1 MKFKTRHPFG
11 PILVMMNGNP
21 KRQQKILRICDEG
34 FQHGKRLAQSPF
46 LQGSLSLL
54 DAALFLPLYLKRG
67 RVFAPRALVLMFAL
81 SLTSRGF
88 AVDEAL
94 NGDDATVASGYEEQ
108 TFRFA
113 YLRIPIGE
121 VTFQY
126 ENWMGAQGRY
136 NAGVISERAS
146 EAVGVDSILNHE
158 DATYSGF
165 VTIAGRKANPG
176 KALLMGLRGKT
187 NGLVSWLKDYE
198 GHYQSRHSESG
209 ILYRVQA
216 TDRGYEEVREIEFR
230 SITERGGFPQVI
242 AFKDRTAT
250 EAMQPNAQWD
260 AQSLDPVNLLR
271 SLLQDIDRL
280 QGCPSKS
287 ISYRLFDGK
296 RRYVATLMDEVTE
309 SASEE
314 NVVTCI
320 LLLSR
325 GSGAHDQVESTDGSN
340 SPVQRGTAEASA
352 LNSDLQDTNHVDYRE
367 ALGSKTDRVIIQ
379 GVSSAPN
386 GTGLFWP
393 FNQNALRVEF
403 GVSFNEGVARY
414 ESFRIDSPFGKIRGS
429 LVSD

>member
-1 MKFKTRHPFG
+1 METKTRNPFG

-34 FQHGKRLAQSPF
+34 FQRGKRLALIPF
-46 LQGSLSLL
+46 LQGMLSLFG
-54 DAALFLPLYLKRG
+54 AAHSPPLYLKRG
-67 RVFAPRALVLMFAL
+67 GVFVLRALVLMFAL

-88 AVDEAL
+88 AVDETL
-94 NGDDATVASGYEEQ
+94 NGNDTPVASGYAEQ
-108 TFRFA
+108 TFRFT

-126 ENWMGAQGRY
+126 ENWMGAQRRY
-136 NAGVISERAS
+136 NASLLSERAN

-158 DATYSGF
+158 DATQSGLG
-165 VTIAGRKANPG
+165 TIAGRKANSG

-198 GHYQSRHSESG
+198 GHYQSRPSESG

-230 SITERGGFPQVI
+230 SITKRGGLPQVI
-242 AFKDRTAT
+242 AFKDRTAA
-250 EAMQPNAQWD
+250 EALKPNALWD

-271 SLLQDIDRL
+271 SLLQDIERL

-296 RRYVATLMDEVTE
+296 RRYVGTLMDGVTE

-325 GSGAHDQVESTDGSN
+325 GSGAHDQVESTDGSD
-340 SPVQRGTAEASA
+340 SPVQQETAEASA
-352 LNSDLQDTNHVDYRE
+352 LHSDLDDTNHEDYRE
-367 ALGSKTDRVIIQ
+367 ALSSKTDRVATQ
-379 GVSSAPN
+379 GVSSTLN
-386 GTGLFWP
+386 GSGLFWP
-393 FNQNALRVEF
+393 FNQSALRVEF

-414 ESFRIDSPFGKIRGS
+414 ESFRIDSPFGKIKGS

>member
-1 MKFKTRHPFG
+1 METKTRNPFG

-34 FQHGKRLAQSPF
+34 FQRGKRLALIPF
-46 LQGSLSLL
+46 LQGMLSLFG
-54 DAALFLPLYLKRG
+54 AAHSPPLYLKRG
-67 RVFAPRALVLMFAL
+67 GVFVLRALVLMFAL

-88 AVDEAL
+88 AVDETL
-94 NGDDATVASGYEEQ
+94 NGNDTPVASGYAEQ
-108 TFRFA
+108 TFRFT

-126 ENWMGAQGRY
+126 ENWMGAQRRY
-136 NAGVISERAS
+136 NASLLSERAN

-158 DATYSGF
+158 DATQSGLG
-165 VTIAGRKANPG
+165 TIAGRKANSG

-198 GHYQSRHSESG
+198 GHYQSRPSESG

-230 SITERGGFPQVI
+230 SITKRGGLPQVI
-242 AFKDRTAT
+242 AFKDRTAA
-250 EAMQPNAQWD
+250 EALKPNALWD

-271 SLLQDIDRL
+271 SLLQDIERL

-296 RRYVATLMDEVTE
+296 RRYVGTLMDGVTE

-325 GSGAHDQVESTDGSN
+325 GSGAHDQVESMDGSD
-340 SPVQRGTAEASA
+340 SPVQQETAEASA
-352 LNSDLQDTNHVDYRE
+352 LHSDLDDTNHEDYRE
-367 ALGSKTDRVIIQ
+367 ALGSKTDRFTTQ
-379 GVSSAPN
+379 GVSSTLN

-393 FNQNALRVEF
+393 FNQSSLRAEF

-414 ESFRIDSPFGKIRGS
+414 ESFRIDSPFGKIKGS

>member
-21 KRQQKILRICDEG
+21 KRQKKILVICDKG
-34 FQHGKRLAQSPF
+34 FQRGKRLALIPF
-46 LQGSLSLL
+46 LEGMLSLFG
-54 DAALFLPLYLKRG
+54 AAHSLPLYLKQG
-67 RVFAPRALVLMFAL
+67 GVLALRALVLMFAL

-88 AVDEAL
+88 AVDVAL
-94 NGDDATVASGYEEQ
+94 NGNDATIASGYEEQ
-108 TFRFA
+108 TFRFT

-126 ENWMGAQGRY
+126 ENWLGAQSGY

-158 DATYSGF
+158 DATHSGF
-165 VTIAGRKANPG
+165 GTIAGRKANPG

-198 GHYQSRHSESG
+198 GRYQSRPSESG

-216 TDRGYEEVREIEFR
+216 TDLGYEEVREIEFR
-230 SITERGGFPQVI
+230 SINERGGLPQII

-250 EAMQPNAQWD
+250 EALQPNAQWD

-271 SLLQDIDRL
+271 ILLQDIERL

-296 RRYVATLMDEVTE
+296 RRYAGTLMDDGAE
-309 SASEE
+309 SDSEE
-314 NVVTCI
+314 NVVHCV

-325 GSGAHDQVESTDGSN
+325 DGGAYVQAESTDGSDT
-340 SPVQRGTAEASA
+340 PVQQGTAEASA
-352 LNSDLQDTNHVDYRE
+352 LHSDLDDTNHEDYRE
-367 ALGSKTDRVIIQ
+367 ALSSKPDRVTTQ
-379 GVSSAPN
+379 GVSSTPN

-393 FNQNALRVEF
+393 FNQSALRVEF
-403 GVSFNEGVARY
+403 GASLNEGVARY
-414 ESFRIDSPFGKIRGS
+414 ESFRIDSPFGNIRGS